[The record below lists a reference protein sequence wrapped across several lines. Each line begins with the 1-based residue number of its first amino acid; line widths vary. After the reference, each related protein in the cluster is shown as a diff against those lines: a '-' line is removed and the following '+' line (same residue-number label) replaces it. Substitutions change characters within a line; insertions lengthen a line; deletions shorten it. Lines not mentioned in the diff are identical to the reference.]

1 MKVLHLLKTSVGASW
16 ALRQT
21 TELVKLGVEVHLVLP
36 PGPMVEKYQQAGV
49 TVHLFDPSLSLGKP
63 WLNIVRVKRLRA
75 LVKQLKPDLV
85 HSHFVATTLLMR
97 IALFKL
103 DVIKIFH
110 VPGPLHLEHTFF
122 RQLDLFSASKHDY
135 WLASC
140 LWTQQKY
147 QQCGIRAD
155 RVGLA
160 YYGVNESDFTFNDQK
175 STELKQLLNMDK
187 NDFLIGMV
195 AYFYAPKRYL
205 GQKRGLKGHED
216 LIDALVIVRKKYPNI
231 KCVLVG
237 GAWGD
242 TEYYFEAVKQYAA
255 ECLGDNCIFLG
266 TRKDVAE
273 LYPQFDLAVHPSHSE
288 NVGGAVESMYAG
300 VATLTSDVGGFPDL
314 VVDGETGYMAK
325 AKDPQSL
332 ASKIIAAI
340 TDPKQRN
347 KQVAAASVKVK
358 QVMNVQDNAIQVYN
372 FYQEILNLE
381 GKGNIKL
388 LKNNSVSGKYH
399 A

>member
-36 PGPMVEKYQQAGV
+36 PGPMVEKYLQAGV
-49 TVHLFDPSLSLGKP
+49 QVHLFDPSLSLGKP
-63 WLNIVRVKRLRA
+63 WLNIARAQRLRA
-75 LVKQLKPDLV
+75 LVKQLKPDIV

-97 IALFKL
+97 LALFNL

-122 RQLDLFSASKHDY
+122 RQLDLLSAGKQDY

-140 LWTQQKY
+140 LWTQHKY
-147 QQCGIRAD
+147 QQCGISAE

-160 YYGVNESDFTFNDQK
+160 YYGVNEGDFAFNELK
-175 STELKQLLNMDK
+175 STELKESLNMNE
-187 NDFLIGMV
+187 NDFLVGMV

-216 LIDALVIVRKKYPNI
+216 LIDALVIVRKKHPHV
-231 KCVLVG
+231 KCVFVG
-237 GAWGD
+237 GAWGN
-242 TEYYFEAVKQYAA
+242 TEYYYESVKQYAA
-255 ECLGDNCIFLG
+255 ERLGDNCVFLG
-266 TRKDVAE
+266 TRKDVAA

-288 NVGGAVESMYAG
+288 NVGGAVESMYAN

-314 VVDGETGYMAK
+314 VVDGQTGYMAK

-332 ASKIIAAI
+332 ANKIIAAI
-340 TDPKQRN
+340 ANPEQRQQ
-347 KQVAAASVKVK
+347 QVLAASAKVK
-358 QVMNVQDNAIQVYN
+358 QVMNVQNNAVQVYE
-372 FYQEILNLE
+372 FYKSVLNLE
-381 GKGNIKL
+381 GKTL
-388 LKNNSVSGKYH
+388 LNKNQNNSVSEKYD